1 MTALRREIAE
11 LIAGEGPI
19 SVERY
24 MALALSHPRH
34 GYYRSRDPF
43 GAQGDFVTAPEISQ
57 MFGELIG
64 LWAADCWARMGEPA
78 RFAFVE
84 LGPGRGTLMADAL
97 RAARI
102 VPRFLEAAQV
112 HLVETSEILR
122 ARQRDTL
129 AQAGTMAAMAV
140 TWHEGFADIPEA
152 PLILIANE
160 FFDALPIRQYMRAG
174 EHWRERLIELDGN
187 GALAFGL
194 SAKTETALRLDAPE
208 GAILEMCPDGLALT
222 REIAARLVSNIGA
235 ALLIDYG
242 HLRQGFGD
250 TLQAVRRHMFVDPL
264 LAPGEADLTA
274 HVDFAA
280 LGGAARAAGA
290 VLHGPVTQGAFL
302 HALRIE
308 ARAQRLRQNASKAQA
323 AAIDAALARLIGEAP
338 GEMGVLFK
346 AMAISSPSLPSLA
359 GFDAPTDSPRASRG

>member
-1 MTALRREIAE
+1 
-11 LIAGEGPI
+11 
-19 SVERY
+19 

-129 AQAGTMAAMAV
+129 AQAGTMAAMPV
-140 TWHEGFADIPEA
+140 TWHEGFAEIPEA

-160 FFDALPIRQYMRAG
+160 FFDALPIRQYMRA
-174 EHWRERLIELDGN
+174 R
-187 GALAFGL
+187 GALARAPDRARRQWRACLRALGENRDGP
-194 SAKTETALRLDAPE
+194 SARCAGRRDPRDVPGRARAHPR
-208 GAILEMCPDGLALT
+208 D
-222 REIAARLVSNIGA
+222 RRAARLEQRRGPPHRLWPSSARVWRYAPGRA
-235 ALLIDYG
+235 AA
-242 HLRQGFGD
+242 R
-250 TLQAVRRHMFVDPL
+250 VRRS
-264 LAPGEADLTA
+264 APRA
-274 HVDFAA
+274 
-280 LGGAARAAGA
+280 GGSRPYGPCRFRRARPGRPGRGSRAARPGDARRVSACTRHRGA
-290 VLHGPVTQGAFL
+290 RTKAEGKMP
-302 HALRIE
+302 
-308 ARAQRLRQNASKAQA
+308 ARPQA

-338 GEMGVLFK
+338 GEMGALFK

>member
-129 AQAGTMAAMAV
+129 AQAGTMAAMPV
-140 TWHEGFADIPEA
+140 TWHEGFAEIPEG

-174 EHWRERLIELDGN
+174 ERWRERLIGLDGN

-208 GAILEMCPDGLALT
+208 GAIFEMCPDGLALT
-222 REIAARLVSNIGA
+222 REIAARLVTNGGA

-250 TLQAVRRHMFVDPL
+250 TLQAVRRHAFVDPL

-280 LGGAARAAGA
+280 LGRVARDCGGRAARPGDARRVPACTRHRGARTKAEGTRRRHSGSRDRCRAHAPHRRGRGPNGRALQGDGDLEPIAA
-290 VLHGPVTQGAFL
+290 VPCWF
-302 HALRIE
+302 R
-308 ARAQRLRQNASKAQA
+308 RA
-323 AAIDAALARLIGEAP
+323 DG
-338 GEMGVLFK
+338 
-346 AMAISSPSLPSLA
+346 
-359 GFDAPTDSPRASRG
+359 